1 MKLFINKLDN
11 YRNEKMRYSVNN
23 PHNYHVS
30 IIDNLAP
37 EGAKVVKYWNDKIN
51 LTKANNLCDA
61 MNYSWHIKRENQF
74 LN

>member
-1 MKLFINKLDN
+1 MKPIINKLDN
-11 YRNEKMRYSVNN
+11 HKSEKMRYTIRN
-23 PHNYHVS
+23 PHNYHVA

-37 EGAKVVKYWNDKIN
+37 EGANVVKCWNDKIN
-51 LTKANNLCDA
+51 LTTANNLCDA